1 MKRPL
6 QLLAVLTAV
15 VPAIA
20 LGARPAPP
28 ALPNVV
34 LIIMD
39 DLGYGDLGSYGAPDA
54 RTPNVDRLAREG
66 VKLTNFYSNGPNC
79 SPTRTG
85 FISGRYQQRLGIEMP
100 LGSNAADKG

>member
-15 VPAIA
+15 VPATA

-39 DLGYGDLGSYGAPDA
+39 DLGYGDLGATELPMPGRPTSIAW
-54 RTPNVDRLAREG
+54 R
-66 VKLTNFYSNGPNC
+66 VK
-79 SPTRTG
+79 
-85 FISGRYQQRLGIEMP
+85 
-100 LGSNAADKG
+100 A